1 MPLVRQFTLLLERER
16 EPHAMNVQV
25 FLSIMKTNVTHL
37 NVPLG
42 FSVSNVTNGSDHTKA
57 DPHKQIVDGK
67 DTSMIQH
74 NADKAQQRRE

>member
-1 MPLVRQFTLLLERER
+1 
-16 EPHAMNVQV
+16 MNVLV
-25 FLSIMKTNVTHL
+25 FFTHNESKCTHL

-57 DPHKQIVDGK
+57 DPHEEVVDGE